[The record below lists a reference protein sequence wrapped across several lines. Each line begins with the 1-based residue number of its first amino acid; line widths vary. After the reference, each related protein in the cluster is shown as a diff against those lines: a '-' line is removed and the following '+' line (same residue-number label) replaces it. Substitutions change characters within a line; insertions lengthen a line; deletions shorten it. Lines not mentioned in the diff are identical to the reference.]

1 MRAAFHS
8 QALRAMAGRLSWG
21 LADQAVSSMTNFAVS
36 IVVARTLGAV
46 EFGIFTL
53 AWVTYGVVL
62 NISRGLATDPLTV
75 RFSGVPRADWR
86 QAVPRSCGTAI
97 GVGATAGVLSIA
109 AGTAIGGSLGSAFIA
124 LGLILPALLWQDS
137 WRFAFF
143 AAGEGRRA
151 FTNDMVWAGALI
163 PALMLAAST
172 GSVFGFLLAWGGA
185 AAVAAMF
192 GWAQTG
198 LMPHAGGVGPWLRQ
212 QRDLGPR
219 YLVENVSISGAVQVR
234 MYGLGAIA
242 GLADV
247 GAVRGADLL
256 LGPFIAV
263 TMGLALV
270 AVPEASR
277 VLRSHPRRLRLFCL
291 GLGGLQVGGALMWGL
306 GLLVLLP
313 NELGLGLLGEVWP
326 AASVLLIPATLA
338 VAGVGLSN
346 GATAGLRA
354 LGAARRSL
362 RCQLAAAAGLITGG
376 LLGAAIADASGSAW
390 GVAIAAW
397 CAAIFWWTQLHAGL
411 RDHSRRTMAPG
422 GSPVATTIGN
432 EGVNT

>member
-1 MRAAFHS
+1 MRAAIRS
-8 QALRAMAGRLSWG
+8 RAVRAMAGRLSWG

-36 IVVARTLGAV
+36 VVVARTLGAV

-75 RFSGVPRADWR
+75 RFSGVPHADWQR
-86 QAVPRSCGTAI
+86 AVPRSCGTAL
-97 GVGATAGVLSIA
+97 GVGAAAGVVCIA
-109 AGTAIGGSLGSAFIA
+109 AGTALGGSLGSAFVA

-151 FTNDMVWAGALI
+151 FANDMVWATALV
-163 PALMLAAST
+163 PALMLAAGS
-172 GSVFGFLLAWGGA
+172 GSVFAFLLAWGGA
-185 AAVAAMF
+185 AAVAAGF
-192 GWAQTG
+192 GWVQTG
-198 LMPHAGGVGPWLRQ
+198 LAPHARGVGPWLRQ

-219 YLVENVSISGAVQVR
+219 YLVENVSISGAAQIR

-242 GLADV
+242 GFADV

-277 VLRSHPRRLRLFCL
+277 VLRDRPQRLRLFCL
-291 GLGGLQVGGALMWGL
+291 GLGGLQAGGALLWGL

-313 NELGLGLLGEVWP
+313 NSLGSGLLGEVWP
-326 AASVLLIPATLA
+326 AASVLLLPATLA

-362 RCQLAAAAGLITGG
+362 RCQLFAAAALVTGG
-376 LLGAAIADASGSAW
+376 LFGAAIAGASGSAW
-390 GVAIAAW
+390 GAAIAAW
-397 CAAIFWWTQLHAGL
+397 CAALVWWIQLHAGL
-411 RDHSRRTMAPG
+411 RDHDSTTTSG
-422 GSPVATTIGN
+422 GFPVAMTAGN
-432 EGVNT
+432 EE

>member
-1 MRAAFHS
+1 
-8 QALRAMAGRLSWG
+8 MAGRLSWG

-36 IVVARTLGAV
+36 VVVARTLGAV

-75 RFSGVPRADWR
+75 RFSGVPHGEWR
-86 QAVPRSCGTAI
+86 EAVPRSCGTAL
-97 GVGATAGVLSIA
+97 GVGAAAGVVSIA
-109 AGTAIGGSLGSAFIA
+109 AGTAIGGTLGAAFVA

-151 FTNDMVWAGALI
+151 FTNDMVWAAALV
-163 PALMLAAST
+163 PALMLAAGS
-172 GSVFGFLLAWGGA
+172 GSVFAFLLAWGGA
-185 AAVAAMF
+185 AAVAAGF
-192 GWAQTG
+192 GWVQTG
-198 LMPHAGGVGPWLRQ
+198 LAPHARGVGPWLRQ

-219 YLVENVSISGAVQVR
+219 YLVENVSISGAAQIR

-247 GAVRGADLL
+247 GAVRGADLM

-277 VLRSHPRRLRLFCL
+277 VLRTHPRRLRLFCL
-291 GLGGLQVGGALMWGL
+291 GLGGLQVGGALLWGL

-313 NELGLGLLGEVWP
+313 NALGVGLLGEVWP
-326 AASVLLIPATLA
+326 AASALLIPATLA

-354 LGAARRSL
+354 LGAAPRSL
-362 RCQLAAAAGLITGG
+362 RCQLFAAAGLVTGG
-376 LLGAAIADASGSAW
+376 LLGAAIAGASGSAW
-390 GVAIAAW
+390 GAAIAAW
-397 CAAIFWWTQLHAGL
+397 CAALVWWTQLHAGL
-411 RDHSRRTMAPG
+411 RDHARQITTPGSAP
-422 GSPVATTIGN
+422 VVLTTGN
-432 EGVNT
+432 EE